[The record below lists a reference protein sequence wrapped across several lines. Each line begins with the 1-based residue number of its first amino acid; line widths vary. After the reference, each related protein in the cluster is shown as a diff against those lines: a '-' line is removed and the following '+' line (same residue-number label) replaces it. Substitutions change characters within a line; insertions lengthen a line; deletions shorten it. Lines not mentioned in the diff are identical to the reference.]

1 MRLYRFDDAAARP
14 IADWGTRAVAVV
26 EMLQLAD
33 EADVSYLRYGPGS
46 VLGRHPTGR
55 QQLFAVVGG
64 EGWVSGPDGVRRRI
78 TAGQAA
84 YWDVGESH
92 ESGTESGMT
101 VVVIQA
107 PHLDP
112 TLPALD

>member
-14 IADWGTRAVAVV
+14 ITDWSTRAVAVV

-33 EADVSYLRYGPGS
+33 EADVSYLRYERNS

-55 QQLFAVVGG
+55 QQLFAVVDGQ
-64 EGWVSGPDGVRRRI
+64 GWVSGPDAIRRSI

-84 YWDVGESH
+84 YWEVGESH
-92 ESGTESGMT
+92 ESGSASGMT
-101 VVVIQA
+101 VIVIQA

-112 TLPALD
+112 TLLALD